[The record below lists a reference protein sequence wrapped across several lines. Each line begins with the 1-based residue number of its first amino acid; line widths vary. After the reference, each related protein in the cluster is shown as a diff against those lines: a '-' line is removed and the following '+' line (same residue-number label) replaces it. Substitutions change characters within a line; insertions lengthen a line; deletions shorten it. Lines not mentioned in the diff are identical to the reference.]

1 MNELDHYI
9 NIQDVNS
16 SLEVYE
22 NIPSFNKNYTEPDDY
37 FGDIRDLEVFN
48 QIVKEKNCLIEELKN
63 YCNNLKLKFEE
74 EVIKYSTEVNILVII
89 VLAEPN
95 EN

>member
-9 NIQDVNS
+9 NNQDFNS
-16 SLEVYE
+16 SLEVYD
-22 NIPSFNKNYTEPDDY
+22 NIPSFNKNYSDY
-37 FGDIRDLEVFN
+37 FGDFRDLEGFN

-74 EVIKYSTEVNILVII
+74 EVIKYSSEVNILVII
-89 VLAEPN
+89 VLAERN

>member
-9 NIQDVNS
+9 NNQDDNS
-16 SLEVYE
+16 SLEVYD
-22 NIPSFNKNYTEPDDY
+22 NIPSFNKNYTDY
-37 FGDIRDLEVFN
+37 FGDFRDLECFN

-89 VLAEPN
+89 VLAERN